1 MTLTEKDQLFMLR
14 ALELAAGGEGL
25 VEPNPMVGC
34 VIVQKDRVVAE
45 GYHAQFGGP
54 HAEIEALQRVA
65 GQAAGATMYV
75 TLEPCCHQGKTPPCS
90 KAIIDAGIQR
100 VVIASVDPY
109 AEVDGS
115 GIEALEAAGIVVSAG
130 VVEDEARDL
139 NAAYFKRIETGRPW
153 VIAKWAMTLDG
164 MIATAKGNSQWISS
178 EASRKI
184 VHELRGR
191 MDAIVVGRRT
201 AEEDDPLL
209 TARPDGPRTAARVIL
224 DSHAQLASSS
234 QLVKTARET
243 PVLVVT
249 QPGAPAESVARLVNA
264 GCEVFG
270 CQGETPVVR
279 LESLL
284 DELGRRAMTNVLVEG
299 GSHVLGS
306 FFAAAAVDEVHVF
319 IAPKV
324 LGGGLSAVSGPGS
337 DKIAGSWQLENVR
350 REWIDGDTYISGRVV
365 YGTP

>member
-34 VIVQKDRVVAE
+34 VIVQEDRVVAE

-54 HAEIEALQRVA
+54 HAEVEALQRVA

-100 VVIASVDPY
+100 VVVASVDPY
-109 AEVDGS
+109 AEVNGS

-130 VVEDEARDL
+130 VLEDEARDL

-209 TARPDGPRTAARVIL
+209 TARPAGPRTAARVIL
-224 DSHAQLASSS
+224 DSNAKLASSS

-249 QPGAPAESVARLVNA
+249 QPGA
-264 GCEVFG
+264 
-270 CQGETPVVR
+270 
-279 LESLL
+279 
-284 DELGRRAMTNVLVEG
+284 
-299 GSHVLGS
+299 
-306 FFAAAAVDEVHVF
+306 
-319 IAPKV
+319 
-324 LGGGLSAVSGPGS
+324 
-337 DKIAGSWQLENVR
+337 
-350 REWIDGDTYISGRVV
+350 GRV
-365 YGTP
+365 GSSISQRGL